1 MSQAI
6 RRMEKFGFRSHLLFD
21 LTAIN
26 AIVFCAATVPS
37 RVAAQ
42 PLNDSCWSAT
52 FIGST
57 PFSDRVY
64 TGDATASSTDPT
76 PMCGRGSSLKSVFYR
91 LTVTS
96 PEGAMVTA
104 NTFGSDYDTV
114 LSVYTGHCGGLIPV
128 PRACD
133 DDAFTSQKAMA
144 GQSRQSQVGFY
155 ASPGTTYYLMAT
167 AYDGH
172 GGTLVLNVDDPPGG
186 VSLESCALDPNLGS
200 HDGMLFLIVG
210 ALALV
215 GARRVA

>member
-6 RRMEKFGFRSHLLFD
+6 RRMERSGFRRHLLFD
-21 LTAIN
+21 LTVIS
-26 AIVFCAATVPS
+26 AIVFYATVPS

-57 PFSDRVY
+57 PFSDRIY
-64 TGDATASSTDPT
+64 TGNAIASSSDPIL
-76 PMCGRGSSLKSVFYR
+76 MCGRGSSLKSVFYR

-96 PEGAMVTA
+96 PEGAMITA
-104 NTFGSDYDTV
+104 NTFGADYDTV

-128 PRACD
+128 PQACS
-133 DDAFTSQKAMA
+133 DDAFTSQKAMT
-144 GQSRQSQVGFY
+144 GQSRQSLVGFY
-155 ASPGTTYYLMAT
+155 ANPGTTYYFMVT
-167 AYDGH
+167 AYSGA

-186 VSLESCALDPNLGS
+186 VMLESCALDPNLGS
-200 HDGMLFLIVG
+200 HDGMLLLIVG

-215 GARRVA
+215 AARRLP